1 MATQTSLPD
10 VAVEED
16 DMTKLTPA
24 EFYASAKHQAIRKWL
39 GLSSTPR
46 ELPPWTWVPNEEWRK
61 GRGILSDHPEHDTT
75 EMKARNRAEE
85 EEHDARKFGF
95 APKR

>member
-1 MATQTSLPD
+1 MATQTNLQD
-10 VAVEED
+10 VAVEDEE
-16 DMTKLTPA
+16 MSKLTAA
-24 EFYASAKHQAIRKWL
+24 EFYASAKHQAMRKWL
-39 GLSSTPR
+39 GISNTPR
-46 ELPPWTWVPNEEWRK
+46 ELPSLNWVPNEDWRK
-61 GRGILSDHPEHDTT
+61 GRGILSDHPEHGTT